1 MTDPTTPKP
10 RGRPATGR
18 ARSPAQRMA
27 DLRARA
33 RECLTAPDVRPADL
47 PDSGLLEMIRSAYA
61 RRAPALLAEAA
72 TELLR
77 RLGHDIPVTVTEK
90 TVTVTE
96 PPPAVGT
103 VRTIKQMTYPA
114 DVRSLAVQMHREGT
128 PSRAILGAIERATG
142 GTAPD
147 IGNLGKA
154 LARWAKSAD

>member
-47 PDSGLLEMIRSAYA
+47 PDSGLLEMIRVAYA

-72 TELLR
+72 TELLH
-77 RLGHDIPVTVTEK
+77 RLGHDIPVTVTETK
-90 TVTVTE
+90 PATVTE
-96 PPPAVGT
+96 
-103 VRTIKQMTYPA
+103 
-114 DVRSLAVQMHREGT
+114 
-128 PSRAILGAIERATG
+128 TG

-147 IGNLGKA
+147 RSNLNRTLG
-154 LARWAKSAD
+154 RGAKDAD